1 MDWLYRSL
9 SNKNNNH
16 GRPEFRVPYSMVGAI
31 LLPIGLFWY
40 GWVAKVTG
48 PWAVVDIGAS
58 VFTPGSMVFSQG
70 LLAYE
75 LDEFGKYGAWANAA
89 SRVGSN
95 SMGFILPTFGPQ
107 LYEKLGFG
115 WGNSLLDFIW
125 IVSGGPICFVLYYWG
140 ERIQTEDGSPPNN

>member
-140 ERIQTEDGSPPNN
+140 ERIRVINW